1 MSKNPVSKSKPVK
14 RNEPM
19 HNALKFFLAGCVA
32 EIYLL
37 VIRRFY
43 VNGTA
48 NELLACDAALPYLM
62 AAGAA
67 VAVIGLVLGIVWRQ
81 QTKRRWIGWS
91 VFAAGV
97 FLGGSAWMIRT
108 FYDSALTFLCVVVP
122 VVMLLGILWNLYDRE
137 CSWSLTILGASLI
150 ALWVC
155 RRVLDSIFLGTYV
168 RIAAVVYIVVLIVA
182 AFLTNKA
189 DKNGGKLGNLQVL
202 TAGADPMPIYA
213 ACGLSVVAL
222 AIALFSSTIAY
233 YAMWALAIVV
243 FALAVYYTV
252 KQPPFGHS
260 EGGLFCSLASRQRD
274 PLSAALQRSMSR
286 KAKAAFR
293 GKKPLCRPKRLN
305 THGGRSVWYFL

>member
-62 AAGAA
+62 AAGAT

-189 DKNGGKLGNLQVL
+189 DKNGGKL
-202 TAGADPMPIYA
+202 
-213 ACGLSVVAL
+213 
-222 AIALFSSTIAY
+222 AI
-233 YAMWALAIVV
+233 
-243 FALAVYYTV
+243 
-252 KQPPFGHS
+252 
-260 EGGLFCSLASRQRD
+260 
-274 PLSAALQRSMSR
+274 
-286 KAKAAFR
+286 FR
-293 GKKPLCRPKRLN
+293 C
-305 THGGRSVWYFL
+305 

>member
-243 FALAVYYTV
+243 LHGQAALIDP
-252 KQPPFGHS
+252 QPPFGHS
-260 EGGLFCSLASRQRD
+260 EGGAVLFSRVPTKGTPFRRLAAQYVPQGKSRF
-274 PLSAALQRSMSR
+274 SWEETAL
-286 KAKAAFR
+286 
-293 GKKPLCRPKRLN
+293 PP
-305 THGGRSVWYFL
+305 

>member
-67 VAVIGLVLGIVWRQ
+67 
-81 QTKRRWIGWS
+81 
-91 VFAAGV
+91 
-97 FLGGSAWMIRT
+97 
-108 FYDSALTFLCVVVP
+108 DSALTFLCVVVP

-252 KQPPFGHS
+252 KQ
-260 EGGLFCSLASRQRD
+260 L
-274 PLSAALQRSMSR
+274 
-286 KAKAAFR
+286 
-293 GKKPLCRPKRLN
+293 
-305 THGGRSVWYFL
+305 

>member
-168 RIAAVVYIVVLIVA
+168 RSAAVGYIVVLIVA

-252 KQPPFGHS
+252 KQ
-260 EGGLFCSLASRQRD
+260 L
-274 PLSAALQRSMSR
+274 
-286 KAKAAFR
+286 
-293 GKKPLCRPKRLN
+293 
-305 THGGRSVWYFL
+305 

>member
-19 HNALKFFLAGCVA
+19 RSALKFFVAGCVA

-48 NELLACDAALPYLM
+48 NELLTCDAVLPYLM
-62 AAGAA
+62 GAGAV
-67 VAVIGLVLGIVWRQ
+67 VAVVGLIWGIVWRQ
-81 QTKRRWIGWS
+81 EKGRRWIGWS

-108 FYDSALTFLCVVVP
+108 FYDSALTLLCVVVP
-122 VVMLLGILWNLYDRE
+122 VAMLLGILWNLYDRE
-137 CSWSLTILGASLI
+137 CAWSLTILGISLI

-155 RRVLDSIFLGTYV
+155 RRVLDSIYLGTYV
-168 RIAAVVYIVVLIVA
+168 RILAIAYIVVLVVA
-182 AFLTNKA
+182 A
-189 DKNGGKLGNLQVL
+189 VL
-202 TAGADPMPIYA
+202 TAGADPLPVYA
-213 ACGLSVVAL
+213 ACVLSVIAL
-222 AIALFSSTIAY
+222 AAALFSSVVAY

-252 KQPPFGHS
+252 KQ
-260 EGGLFCSLASRQRD
+260 L
-274 PLSAALQRSMSR
+274 
-286 KAKAAFR
+286 
-293 GKKPLCRPKRLN
+293 
-305 THGGRSVWYFL
+305 

>member
-1 MSKNPVSKSKPVK
+1 MRRELRGGLFRPL
-14 RNEPM
+14 M
-19 HNALKFFLAGCVA
+19 FFRG
-32 EIYLL
+32 EG
-37 VIRRFY
+37 R
-43 VNGTA
+43 
-48 NELLACDAALPYLM
+48 DAALKMFPLSLYNILRRLVMNRFFRHAVSGVAIALM

-252 KQPPFGHS
+252 KQ
-260 EGGLFCSLASRQRD
+260 L
-274 PLSAALQRSMSR
+274 
-286 KAKAAFR
+286 
-293 GKKPLCRPKRLN
+293 
-305 THGGRSVWYFL
+305 